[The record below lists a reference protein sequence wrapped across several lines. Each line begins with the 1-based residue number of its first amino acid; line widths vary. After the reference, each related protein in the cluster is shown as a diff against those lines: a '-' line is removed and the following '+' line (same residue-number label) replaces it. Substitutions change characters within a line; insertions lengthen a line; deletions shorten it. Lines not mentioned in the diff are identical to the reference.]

1 MTIFPSL
8 QMGAGFRAPATVLF
22 TLVLAGCALFYR
34 DPTVTIADVRVLSLG
49 FTGGTAEVV
58 LEVENPNRFD
68 LEVRGFD
75 YRLEI
80 REGPES
86 WTELAQ
92 GVSEERVR
100 LQKRSTDQVALTI
113 PFRFQGVGSA
123 LRSWL
128 QTGEIGYRMQGTV
141 RARGP
146 TGEVSLPFRSQGT
159 LKP

>member
-1 MTIFPSL
+1 MNLSAFY
-8 QMGAGFRAPATVLF
+8 AGRSGLRAPAMALL

-49 FTGGTAEVV
+49 FNGGTAEVI

-68 LEVRGFD
+68 LEVRGFE
-75 YRLEI
+75 YRLEV
-80 REGPES
+80 RDGPER
-86 WTELAQ
+86 WTELAE
-92 GVSEERVR
+92 GASEERVR
-100 LQKRSTDQVALTI
+100 LQKRSTDEVALTI

-128 QTGEIGYRMQGTV
+128 STGEIGYRMQGTV

-159 LKP
+159 LIP